1 MYQAGLEKKL
11 APDRTVDARESGG
24 TPATWRAPNLALEL
38 PQSALPAPIGTLAQL
53 RGPHL
58 QPALGNSSFTV
69 VRFPLFLASIMKKKN
84 LWAGIL

>member
-1 MYQAGLEKKL
+1 MLMCRWGGCVSDWAGEE
-11 APDRTVDARESGG
+11 AGTRQDCGCQGERG

-69 VRFPLFLASIMKKKN
+69 VRLPLYLA
-84 LWAGIL
+84 